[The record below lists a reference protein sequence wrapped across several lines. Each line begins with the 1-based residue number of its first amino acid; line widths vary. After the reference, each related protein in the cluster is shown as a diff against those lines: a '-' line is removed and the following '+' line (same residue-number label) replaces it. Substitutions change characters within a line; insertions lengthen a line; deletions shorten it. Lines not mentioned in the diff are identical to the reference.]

1 MTPYQILIC
10 DDEQEIIDILKL
22 YLQGD
27 QMRVLEAYDGLEA
40 WQIIQEEKVDL
51 AIIDLMMPKLDGY
64 QLIAKIREKHSFP
77 CLILSAKTQLE
88 DKLKGY
94 DLGAIDYITKPF
106 EPKEILAKVKALL
119 NMRTGRENTIVL
131 DEVTL
136 DLDQVIIV
144 KNEEHYPLTAV
155 EFTIL
160 KMLMAAPK
168 QVFTKA
174 QLYEKAWQ
182 QDYCYDDNSLRVIMS
197 RLRDKVG
204 SEHIETIRG
213 LGYRWKR

>member
-1 MTPYQILIC
+1 MTPYHLLIC

-22 YLQGD
+22 YLQSGHV
-27 QMRVLEAYDGLEA
+27 QVLEAHDGLEA
-40 WQIIQEEKVDL
+40 WQIIQQEKVDL
-51 AIIDLMMPKLDGY
+51 AIIDLMMPKMDGY
-64 QLIAKIREKHSFP
+64 QLIAKIRESHTFP

-88 DKLKGY
+88 DKLQVY

-106 EPKEILAKVKALL
+106 EPKEVVAKVKAQLSI
-119 NMRTGRENTIVL
+119 RQGHENKIVL

-136 DLDQVIIV
+136 DLDQVIV
-144 KNEEHYPLTAV
+144 SKNEQHYPLTAV

-160 KMLMAAPK
+160 QMLMASPK

-182 QDYCYDDNSLRVIMS
+182 QDYSYDDNSLRVIMS

-204 SEHIETIRG
+204 SKHIETIRG

>member
-27 QMRVLEAYDGLEA
+27 QMQVLEAYDGLEA

-64 QLIAKIREKHSFP
+64 QLIVKIREKHSFP